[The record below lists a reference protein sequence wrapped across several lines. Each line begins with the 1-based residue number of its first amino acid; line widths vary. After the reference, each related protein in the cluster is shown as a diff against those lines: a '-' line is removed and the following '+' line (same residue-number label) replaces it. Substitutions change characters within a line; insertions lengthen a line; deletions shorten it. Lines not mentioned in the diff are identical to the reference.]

1 MTPEDLLLG
10 AKDKAG
16 EVGHYWP
23 KLPPKGNM
31 TDAEYK
37 RLVERFNIRMKEYLD
52 EHGNIYKLKA
62 QGKIEVKNGV
72 IYDKATGKP
81 MASDIDI
88 FNIRDAR
95 TGKPL
100 PRYAVD
106 KDGNLII
113 DPATG
118 QPKLHPLREQIIKE
132 LQNGPFQAQHG
143 AHMDWKYDHLPSK
156 SHDAMIDR
164 AVLEKHQAQIPI
176 RDAKG
181 NVIGFRQGEPLVA
194 IGPGDQAEAVFIEG
208 GI

>member
-1 MTPEDLLLG
+1 VKIVKANVSVEHYLSGYPPKAVSHARAVANKHGVILDLRPGNPESRVLVQTGQAVPKRSFIKNKSLTPEDLLLG
-10 AKDKAG
+10 AKGKAG
-16 EVGHYWP
+16 EVGHYYP

-37 RLVERFNIRMKEYLD
+37 RLVERFNIRMKEYLN

-72 IYDKATGKP
+72 IYDQATGKP

-88 FNIRDAR
+88 FDIRDAR

-118 QPKLHPLREQIIKE
+118 
-132 LQNGPFQAQHG
+132 
-143 AHMDWKYDHLPSK
+143 
-156 SHDAMIDR
+156 
-164 AVLEKHQAQIPI
+164 
-176 RDAKG
+176 
-181 NVIGFRQGEPLVA
+181 
-194 IGPGDQAEAVFIEG
+194 
-208 GI
+208 